1 MIEVIPV
8 GGFSEIG
15 RNSVV
20 IQYDNQAVLLDF
32 GLKMENY
39 IDLQEAS
46 DRSPTQSEL
55 VEADAV
61 PNYEQIEKGVGGL
74 KAVCVSHAHL
84 DHVGALPYFI
94 NNLDADVHATRFT
107 MEVLK
112 GKLDDKNITARND
125 LVEHDQSDTFQVSED
140 LTIEFIKITHSVPQ
154 TVAIVV
160 HTPDGCVIYTPDFKL
175 DNAPMLGGR
184 TNYQALENLD
194 NVQGLIMD
202 SLYSLEDGK
211 TQSEA
216 VAKEMLRDV
225 LLGTTTKNKNVVTT
239 TFSSHI
245 ARLKIICDLAK
256 SLNRKPVMIG
266 RSLASYVDAARK
278 AGIIDLESRTADMV
292 RYGGQLEEYFRNLE
306 ETKDK
311 LFIVTGHQGEPNAIL
326 SRMVQDD
333 IFPFEN
339 EDAVVFSCEVI
350 PIEKSEKNREI
361 LEDAIEDKGV
371 RIYKNVHVSGHAR
384 KEDHRELI
392 NMVEPNNFIP
402 THGDVEMLESSTT
415 LAEQMGYKDDQLHI
429 LENYEKLLL

>member
-20 IQYDNQAVLLDF
+20 IQYDDQAVLLDF

-39 IDLQEAS
+39 IELQEAS
-46 DRSPTQSEL
+46 DRSPTQGEL
-55 VEADAV
+55 IDAEAV
-61 PNYEQIEKGVGGL
+61 PHYAEIEKAVGDL
-74 KAVCVSHAHL
+74 KAVCISHAHL

-94 NNLDADVHATRFT
+94 NDLDADIHATRFT

-112 GKLDDKNITARND
+112 GKLDDKNISPRNE
-125 LVEHDQSDTFQVSED
+125 LVEHDENDTWHVSDDIALQ
-140 LTIEFIKITHSVPQ
+140 FIKITHSVPQ
-154 TVAIVV
+154 TVGIVV
-160 HTPDGCVIYTPDFKL
+160 HTPDGCILYTPDFKL
-175 DNAPMLGGR
+175 DNAPLLGGR
-184 TNYQALENLD
+184 TNYRALENLT

-245 ARLKIICDLAK
+245 ARLKTICDLAK
-256 SLNRKPVMIG
+256 NMNRKPVMIG

-292 RYGGQLEEYFRNLE
+292 RYGGQLEEYFHNLD

-333 IFPFEN
+333 IFPFEE

-361 LEDAIEDKGV
+361 LEGAIEDKGV
-371 RIYKNVHVSGHAR
+371 RIYKDVHVSGHAR

-392 NMVEPNNFIP
+392 NMVEPENFIP

-415 LAEQMGYKDDQLHI
+415 LAEQMGYEDDQLHI
-429 LENYEKLLL
+429 LENYEKLIL